1 MTRSL
6 ISVVI
11 PTLNEQARL
20 GRLLKELD
28 ADGSAAYEVI
38 VSDGGSEDATDF
50 VARGAGAT
58 VVCGPRGRGQQLETG
73 ASAARGDVIWFL
85 HADSRVSQGSLSAI
99 RAAVDENDATGGNFR
114 LIFDGEDGFSDW
126 LTGFYAWFRR
136 RGLYYGDSGIFV
148 RRDVLD
154 RIGGVRPIALMEDY
168 DLSRRLER
176 HGGTCCIDAPALT
189 TSSRKFANRRPV
201 TIFYGWLKMHVL
213 YAIGVSPTR
222 LARLY
227 YRR

>member
-1 MTRSL
+1 MSRPL

-11 PTLNEQARL
+11 PTLNEQAAL
-20 GRLLKELD
+20 GRLLQELE
-28 ADGSAAYEVI
+28 ADRSASFETI

-58 VVCGPRGRGQQLETG
+58 VACGPQGRGQQLATG
-73 ASAARGDVIWFL
+73 ASVARGDIIWFL
-85 HADSRVSQGSLSAI
+85 HADSRIAPGSLKAI
-99 RAAVDENDATGGNFR
+99 RNAVGRNGATGGNFR
-114 LIFDGEDGFSDW
+114 LVFDGQDGFSDW

-136 RGLYYGDSGIFV
+136 RGLYYGDSGIFI

-154 RIGGVRPIALMEDY
+154 AIGGVRPIALMEDY

-176 HGGTCCIDAPALT
+176 HGGTCCIESPALT
-189 TSSRKFANRRPV
+189 TSSRKFANRHPAV
-201 TIFYGWLKMHVL
+201 IFYGWLKMHAL